1 MNKLHFKV
9 GLFAAASLLLAGIF
23 VVYLLH
29 ARGFFDKIFHLQ
41 LAAVSADGVAPG
53 VPVVFSGIEIGR
65 VTTLGLNENGGIII
79 HTEFLSRNAK
89 WLKENSSFLLDKRNA
104 KWLKENSSFLL
115 DKPIVGGAKIRVD
128 SPDLSAP
135 ALPDNATMLLLTSD
149 ISKELPALVERVQA
163 ILTNVEYLTR
173 KDGEINATLAN
184 VKTVTGRMTGEYG
197 ILESVLGSTDKARA
211 VTDSLDKMRA
221 LMTKLDALAAKT
233 DQWLYA
239 PGGVAEDTRKS
250 LAQVRLMLSDA
261 QSSLKKAD
269 AVMAN
274 AVEISANLNDGTQ
287 NITQLR
293 TEIDDAVRKANDL
306 INEINKK
313 WPFAHEPEVKL
324 P

>member
-9 GLFAAASLLLAGIF
+9 GLFAVASLVLAAVFI
-23 VVYLLH
+23 VYLLH
-29 ARGFFDKIFHLQ
+29 ARGFFEKTFHLQ
-41 LAAVSADGVAPG
+41 LAAASADGVAPG

-89 WLKENSSFLLDKRNA
+89 WLKENSSFT
-104 KWLKENSSFLL
+104 L

-128 SPDLSAP
+128 SPDLRAP

-149 ISKELPALVERVQA
+149 ISKEIPALVERVKA
-163 ILTNVEYLTR
+163 ILANVEYLTR

-197 ILESVLGSTDKARA
+197 VLEGVLGSPEKARA
-211 VTDSLDKMRA
+211 VTDSLDKTRA
-221 LMTKLDALAAKT
+221 LIAKLDAMTAKT
-233 DQWLYA
+233 DQWLFA
-239 PGGVAEDTRKS
+239 QDGMAEQTKAS
-250 LAQVRLMLSDA
+250 LAQVRLMLNDA

-274 AVEISANLNDGTQ
+274 AVEISANVKDGTQ
-287 NITQLR
+287 DIAKLR
-293 TEIDDAVRKANDL
+293 AEIDDAVRKANGL

-313 WPFAHEPEVKL
+313 WPFAREPEVKL

>member
-79 HTEFLSRNAK
+79 HTEFLS
-89 WLKENSSFLLDKRNA
+89 RNA

>member
-9 GLFAAASLLLAGIF
+9 GLFAAASLLLAAIF
-23 VVYLLH
+23 IVYLLH
-29 ARGFFDKIFHLQ
+29 ARGFFEKTFHLQ
-41 LAAVSADGVAPG
+41 LAAASADGVAPG

-89 WLKENSSFLLDKRNA
+89 WLKENSSFT
-104 KWLKENSSFLL
+104 L

-128 SPDLSAP
+128 SPDLRAP

-149 ISKELPALVERVQA
+149 ISKEIPALVERVKA
-163 ILTNVEYLTR
+163 ILANVEYLTR

-197 ILESVLGSTDKARA
+197 VLEGVLGSPEKARA
-211 VTDSLDKMRA
+211 VTDSLDKTRA
-221 LMTKLDALAAKT
+221 LITKLDAMTAKT
-233 DQWLYA
+233 DQWLFA
-239 PGGVAEDTRKS
+239 QDGMAEQTKAS
-250 LAQVRLMLSDA
+250 LAQVRLMLNDA

-274 AVEISANLNDGTQ
+274 AVEISANVKDGTQ
-287 NITQLR
+287 DIAKLR
-293 TEIDDAVRKANDL
+293 AEIDDAVRKANGL

-313 WPFAHEPEVKL
+313 WPFAREPEVKL

>member
-9 GLFAAASLLLAGIF
+9 GLFAAASLLLAAIF
-23 VVYLLH
+23 IVYLLH
-29 ARGFFDKIFHLQ
+29 ARGFFEKTFHLQ
-41 LAAVSADGVAPG
+41 LAAASADGVAPG

-79 HTEFLSRNAK
+79 HAEFLGRNAK
-89 WLKENSSFLLDKRNA
+89 WLKENSTFT
-104 KWLKENSSFLL
+104 L

-128 SPDLSAP
+128 SPDLGAP

-149 ISKELPALVERVQA
+149 ISKEIPALVERVKA
-163 ILTNVEYLTR
+163 ILANVEYLTR
-173 KDGEINATLAN
+173 KDGDINVTLAN

-197 ILESVLGSTDKARA
+197 MLEGILGSPEKARA
-211 VTDSLDKMRA
+211 LTDSLDKTRA
-221 LMTKLDALAAKT
+221 LITKLDGLAAKA
-233 DQWLYA
+233 DQWLFA
-239 PGGVAEDTRKS
+239 EKGVAAQTRES
-250 LAQVRLMLSDA
+250 LAQIRLMLNDA

-269 AVMAN
+269 ALMTN
-274 AVEISANLNDGTQ
+274 AVEISANVKDGTQ
-287 NITQLR
+287 DLAQLR

-313 WPFAHEPEVKL
+313 WPFAREPEVKL